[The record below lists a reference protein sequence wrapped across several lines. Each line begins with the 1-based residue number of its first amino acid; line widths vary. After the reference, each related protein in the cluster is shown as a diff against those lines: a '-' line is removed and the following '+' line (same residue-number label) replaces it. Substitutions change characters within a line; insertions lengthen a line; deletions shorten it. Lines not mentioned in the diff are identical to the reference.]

1 MVRSIRFRWKI
12 LPIACAVGTWAI
24 STLVYAKSP
33 ETQIPRAKFPAKVT
47 SVRGESID
55 VAKLAETRRVVVVTL
70 KATWCPVCQE
80 QLRRIRRS
88 LRNPDQCGIAILVL
102 SPGPA
107 EALRQI
113 QTDLGVP
120 FPFIEDRNLKIASSL
135 GLRLADDQI
144 QPSILIL
151 ERDLSVGWSRV
162 GRSTENFGDPALLR
176 EVNCA
181 GLI

>member
-1 MVRSIRFRWKI
+1 MGAGSRSRRSLAAVAIAIAILAGTTTAQRWNEG
-12 LPIACAVGTWAI
+12 L
-24 STLVYAKSP
+24 
-33 ETQIPRAKFPAKVT
+33 PRAKFPSMVT
-47 SVRGESID
+47 GVSGESID
-55 VAKLAETRRVVVVTL
+55 VAKLAETRRIVVVTL
-70 KATWCPVCQE
+70 KATWCPVCRQ
-80 QLRRIRRS
+80 QLRRIRTA

-113 QTDLGVP
+113 RADVGVS
-120 FPFIEDRNLKIASSL
+120 FPFIEDRGLKIASSL
-135 GLRLADDQI
+135 GLRLTDDQI

-151 ERDLSVGWSRV
+151 ERDLSVGWMQL
-162 GRSTENFGDPALLR
+162 GRSTEYFGDPALLK